1 MPMSMP
7 SSPTSS
13 NVPASSAR
21 SDRQYI
27 ADFAASQ
34 YVSGIFSISNAQL
47 GRTKTDKPFLKCIL
61 RDKTGEV
68 SARMWSID
76 QDHFSRIPSDG
87 FVYIEGETQ
96 PYQGELQLILRV
108 IDATEVSDEMLR
120 DLLPVTKRDIEQMYA
135 EVLSLLETLEHPAM
149 KGLAKVYTEDAPLM
163 TAFKRAPAAKSIHH
177 AYIGGLLEH
186 TLTLM
191 NLANVICPFYPAMN
205 RDIVLFGLFIH
216 DLGKTRE
223 LVYDRT
229 FAYTDR
235 GELIGHI
242 VDGAIMLGD
251 RVQKLMSTQGIRPPV
266 GLLTVLQHIVLSHHG
281 VPEFGAAK
289 LPATPEAIL
298 ISCLDNLDAKAAM
311 SLHAARP
318 DRGENAPK
326 NFGGNFTEKNFA
338 LGTKLFKLNPL
349 DPA

>member
-1 MPMSMP
+1 MMTTLRHLLTIGLLAVASTTATAADKAPANDNVAP
-7 SSPTSS
+7 KGFTALFNGKDLTGWHAVIPPT
-13 NVPASSAR
+13 VPAKKTLDEQLKAVKE
-21 SDRQYI
+21 
-27 ADFAASQ
+27 ADAD
-34 YVSGIFSISNAQL
+34 IFPHW
-47 GRTKTDKPFLKCIL
+47 T
-61 RDKTGEV
+61 
-68 SARMWSID
+68 
-76 QDHFSRIPSDG
+76 
-87 FVYIEGETQ
+87 
-96 PYQGELQLILRV
+96 
-108 IDATEVSDEMLR
+108 
-120 DLLPVTKRDIEQMYA
+120 
-135 EVLSLLETLEHPAM
+135 
-149 KGLAKVYTEDAPLM
+149 
-163 TAFKRAPAAKSIHH
+163 
-177 AYIGGLLEH
+177 
-186 TLTLM
+186 
-191 NLANVICPFYPAMN
+191 
-205 RDIVLFGLFIH
+205 
-216 DLGKTRE
+216 
-223 LVYDRT
+223 
-229 FAYTDR
+229 
-235 GELIGHI
+235 I